1 MSNNIFTKNKLNEI
15 FNNSNSESSII
26 LQNSINIVDT
36 HKFSN
41 MLQSSRSATSDFNSS
56 DMPQKGGNYS
66 ATSSDMP
73 QKGGNFSAT
82 SSDMPQKGG
91 NFSATSSDMS
101 QNNNNSNHMFI
112 PQKGGS
118 FDDKFTSSVVLQKRN
133 FFDDN
138 LTSSV
143 VPQKGG
149 FFNNNLT
156 SSVVPQ
162 KGGSFNNNND
172 VNQLISMLTPESND
186 KNNFTTNSTNT
197 EDLENRLR
205 NML

>member
-82 SSDMPQKGG
+82 SSDMPQ
-91 NFSATSSDMS
+91 
-101 QNNNNSNHMFI
+101 NNNNSNHMFI

-143 VPQKGG
+143 VPQKRG

-172 VNQLISMLTPESND
+172 VNQLISMLTSESND

>member
-15 FNNSNSESSII
+15 FKDQNSESSII

-36 HKFSN
+36 HSKLSN
-41 MLQSSRSATSDFNSS
+41 MLQSAHSTTSDFNSS
-56 DMPQKGGNYS
+56 DMPQKGGYLS

-73 QKGGNFSAT
+73 QKGGYLSAT
-82 SSDMPQKGG
+82 SDI
-91 NFSATSSDMS
+91 S
-101 QNNNNSNHMFI
+101 QNKNIDGSGKSMFI

-118 FDDKFTSSVVLQKRN
+118 
-133 FFDDN
+133 FDDN

-149 FFNNNLT
+149 SYDDNLT

-162 KGGSFNNNND
+162 KGGSYDDNLTSSVVPQKGGSVDNND
-172 VNQLISMLTPESND
+172 VNQLISMLTTESND

-197 EDLENRLR
+197 EELENRLR

>member
-56 DMPQKGGNYS
+56 DMPQKGGNY
-66 ATSSDMP
+66 
-73 QKGGNFSAT
+73 SAT